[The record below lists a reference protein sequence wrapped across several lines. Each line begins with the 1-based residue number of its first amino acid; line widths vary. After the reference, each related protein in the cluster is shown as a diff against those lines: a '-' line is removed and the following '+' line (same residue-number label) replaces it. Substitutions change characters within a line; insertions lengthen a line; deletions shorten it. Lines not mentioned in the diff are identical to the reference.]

1 MSNGPKPQRLTAQM
15 EWRNIPGTE
24 ELTDVVTVRFGE
36 VEVAT
41 MPPCR
46 ESKAGHGDDST
57 YFTSEEEAD
66 KALSRDTASIQRALS
81 LAGAWKHID
90 DEGGPDMLDEL
101 DRMRHETK
109 PTPPFEL

>member
-1 MSNGPKPQRLTAQM
+1 MSEPARIPQ
-15 EWRNIPGTE
+15 
-24 ELTDVVTVRFGE
+24 ELTTRRSQPLIGVPAGEGADEEVR
-36 VEVAT
+36 
-41 MPPCR
+41 
-46 ESKAGHGDDST
+46 

-66 KALSRDTASIQRALS
+66 EALAKDKASIQRALS

>member
-1 MSNGPKPQRLTAQM
+1 MSEPAAHLHEGFTTRRSQPLIGVPVG
-15 EWRNIPGTE
+15 EGDE
-24 ELTDVVTVRFGE
+24 EVVR
-36 VEVAT
+36 
-41 MPPCR
+41 
-46 ESKAGHGDDST
+46 

-66 KALSRDTASIQRALS
+66 EALSKDKTNIQRALS
-81 LAGAWKHID
+81 AIGAWKHID

>member
-1 MSNGPKPQRLTAQM
+1 MPEPTHIPQ
-15 EWRNIPGTE
+15 
-24 ELTDVVTVRFGE
+24 ELTTRRSQPLIGVPVGRGSDETVR
-36 VEVAT
+36 
-41 MPPCR
+41 
-46 ESKAGHGDDST
+46 

-66 KALSRDTASIQRALS
+66 KVLAKDKASIQRALS

-90 DEGGPDMLDEL
+90 EEDGPDMLEEL

>member
-1 MSNGPKPQRLTAQM
+1 MAEPAHLHHDLTPRRGRTLIGVPADDGAD
-15 EWRNIPGTE
+15 E
-24 ELTDVVTVRFGE
+24 DVR
-36 VEVAT
+36 
-41 MPPCR
+41 
-46 ESKAGHGDDST
+46 

-66 KALSRDTASIQRALS
+66 EILGKDRASIERALS

-90 DEGGPDMLDEL
+90 EEGGPDMLDEL

>member
-1 MSNGPKPQRLTAQM
+1 MPELPVHTPRGLTTRGSQPLIGIPTREGPD
-15 EWRNIPGTE
+15 E
-24 ELTDVVTVRFGE
+24 VVR
-36 VEVAT
+36 
-41 MPPCR
+41 
-46 ESKAGHGDDST
+46 
-57 YFTSEEEAD
+57 YFTSDEEAD
-66 KALSRDTASIQRALS
+66 EALSGDKASIRRALG

>member
-1 MSNGPKPQRLTAQM
+1 MPRMEQPMPEPARIPQELITRRSQPLIGVPVGEGAD
-15 EWRNIPGTE
+15 E
-24 ELTDVVTVRFGE
+24 EVR
-36 VEVAT
+36 
-41 MPPCR
+41 
-46 ESKAGHGDDST
+46 

-66 KALSRDTASIQRALS
+66 EALGKDKASIQRALS

-109 PTPPFEL
+109 PTPLFEP

>member
-1 MSNGPKPQRLTAQM
+1 MAEPAARPHEGLTTRRSQPLIGVPTGEGAD
-15 EWRNIPGTE
+15 E
-24 ELTDVVTVRFGE
+24 VVR
-36 VEVAT
+36 
-41 MPPCR
+41 
-46 ESKAGHGDDST
+46 

-66 KALSRDTASIQRALS
+66 KALSQDAASIQRALS

-90 DEGGPDMLDEL
+90 DEDGPDMLDEL

>member
-1 MSNGPKPQRLTAQM
+1 MPEGPAAAQLPREGLTTR
-15 EWRNIPGTE
+15 RNQPLIGVPTKEGPDE
-24 ELTDVVTVRFGE
+24 VVR
-36 VEVAT
+36 
-41 MPPCR
+41 
-46 ESKAGHGDDST
+46 

-66 KALSRDTASIQRALS
+66 EALSRDKAGIERALS

-109 PTPPFEL
+109 PTPPFKL

>member
-1 MSNGPKPQRLTAQM
+1 MPDVPAHVQH
-15 EWRNIPGTE
+15 
-24 ELTDVVTVRFGE
+24 ELTTRRGQPLIGVPTGEGVEEVVR
-36 VEVAT
+36 
-41 MPPCR
+41 
-46 ESKAGHGDDST
+46 

-66 KALSRDTASIQRALS
+66 EALAKDKTSIQRALS

>member
-1 MSNGPKPQRLTAQM
+1 MTRGGQPLIGILATEGP
-15 EWRNIPGTE
+15 E
-24 ELTDVVTVRFGE
+24 EVV
-36 VEVAT
+36 
-41 MPPCR
+41 
-46 ESKAGHGDDST
+46 H
-57 YFTSEEEAD
+57 YFTSEEEVEEAM
-66 KALSRDTASIQRALS
+66 ARDTSRIQRALS